1 MSTPGSTRLLRT
13 LRFALLLAGMAWLPL
28 SQAQVAPT
36 AAETAT
42 YRGLHA
48 AAALFHQYVR
58 RDGTLL
64 RMLPQRHQA

>member
-1 MSTPGSTRLLRT
+1 
-13 LRFALLLAGMAWLPL
+13 
-28 SQAQVAPT
+28 
-36 AAETAT
+36 
-42 YRGLHA
+42 LHA